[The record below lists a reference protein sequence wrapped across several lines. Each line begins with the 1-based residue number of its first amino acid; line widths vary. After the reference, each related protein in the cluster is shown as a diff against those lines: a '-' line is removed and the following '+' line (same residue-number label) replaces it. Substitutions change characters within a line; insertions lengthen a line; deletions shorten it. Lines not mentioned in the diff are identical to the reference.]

1 MRAITVQHKDVLKQ
15 LQTNGSYVADIN
27 NVKYDNLKNAY
38 EFMMR
43 AYGYRTCPIFLAP
56 VGHKVEFYGASFD
69 EDHVAIEFDI
79 PEDRIRIQKY
89 YDWTDF
95 VYFLEYQD
103 EFYPSIYSDVYE
115 FGNAILVDTTTLNE
129 WCAYQIT
136 VDELRR
142 DWIVDTTGQLDR
154 LDHLHNGSGGQNIL
168 NELSFYKGVKNEP

>member
-15 LQTNGSYVADIN
+15 LLTSGSYKADMD

-38 EFMMR
+38 EFMMQ

-56 VGHKVEFYGASFD
+56 VGEKVEFYGASFD

-103 EFYPSIYSDVYE
+103 EFYPSIYSDVY
-115 FGNAILVDTTTLNE
+115 
-129 WCAYQIT
+129 
-136 VDELRR
+136 
-142 DWIVDTTGQLDR
+142 
-154 LDHLHNGSGGQNIL
+154 
-168 NELSFYKGVKNEP
+168 